1 MTRRWAPLVV
11 ASALTALLAIGAAVG
26 ADQVVERG
34 AGASQ
39 PRLRTVP
46 ASTLARLGLTL
57 SSTAQPPYCNLT
69 DQAVAVFRKGN
80 HRRRRSASFG
90 VGNNGW
96 LTAFHHCHDGVG
108 GS

>member
-1 MTRRWAPLVV
+1 TPGPWPPRADVRSRNTYDGGGAAGQRAPFSKEADARRRDRSMTRRWAPLVV

-57 SSTAQPPYCNLT
+57 SSTAQPPYCNL
-69 DQAVAVFRKGN
+69 
-80 HRRRRSASFG
+80 
-90 VGNNGW
+90 
-96 LTAFHHCHDGVG
+96 
-108 GS
+108 